1 MAEYNGNDIY
11 LRINAVNVQARWREF
26 DIQFSSDTEDVS
38 AGAGVLWQKNAPKLF
53 SAKATI
59 KLIYDDVA
67 AATDFAALWQA
78 DQVFTVIYGPE
89 GNAAGKPKHEQ
100 DFKINSIKGPTTT
113 FDKSKVL
120 LEYDLISTGVPVSN
134 IYAGGA
140 F

>member
-11 LRINAVNVQARWREF
+11 LRMNAVNVQARWREF
-26 DIQFSSDTEDVS
+26 DMQFASDTEDVS

-67 AATDFAALWQA
+67 AASDFAALWQS
-78 DQVFTVIYGPE
+78 DQVFTVVYGPQ
-89 GNAAGKPKHEQ
+89 GNTAGLPRHEQ

-113 FDKSKVL
+113 HDKKAVM
-120 LEYDLISTGVPVSN
+120 LEFDLISTGVPTAN
-134 IYAGGA
+134 IYAGGT